1 MTRIHITINEA
12 ILLGVLALLV
22 LLTTLAPWKELAV
35 KYNTYENRKYS
46 FVRLNRSPQKP
57 GLELELGQG
66 QGPLTWRVST
76 EYSPK
81 HGVLKLYI
89 SHKHNA
95 PIKNLLLVAEFNSYR
110 SVMPVTSAVLLYQ
123 SEGVYRAENLRLTK
137 GDWIMTVTGRL
148 RSEFIFRLEKL
159 LHVS

>member
-1 MTRIHITINEA
+1 MTRIHIRINEA

-35 KYNTYENRKYS
+35 KYNAYENRKYS
-46 FVRLNRSPQKP
+46 FGRLNRSPQKP
-57 GLELELGQG
+57 GLELGQG

-81 HGVLKLYI
+81 HGVLQLYI
-89 SHKHNA
+89 SHKLNA
-95 PIKNLLLVAEFNSYR
+95 PFKNLSLVAEFNSYR
-110 SVMPVTSAVLLYQ
+110 SVMPVTSAVLLNQ

-137 GDWIMTVTGRL
+137 GDWIMSVTGRL

>member
-35 KYNTYENRKYS
+35 KYNAYENRKYS
-46 FVRLNRSPQKP
+46 FVHSNRSPQKP
-57 GLELELGQG
+57 GLGHG
-66 QGPLTWRVST
+66 QGPSTWRVST

-81 HGVLKLYI
+81 HGVLQLYI

-95 PIKNLLLVAEFNSYR
+95 PFKNLSLVAEFNSYR
-110 SVMPVTSAVLLYQ
+110 SVMPVTSAVLLNQ
-123 SEGVYRAENLRLTK
+123 SEGVYRAENLRLAK

-148 RSEFIFRLEKL
+148 RSGFIFRLEKL
-159 LHVS
+159 LPVS

>member
-22 LLTTLAPWKELAV
+22 LLTTLVPWKELAV
-35 KYNTYENRKYS
+35 KYNAYETRKYAS
-46 FVRLNRSPQKP
+46 GPRNRSPQKP
-57 GLELELGQG
+57 GLELGQG
-66 QGPLTWRVST
+66 QGPSTWRVST

-95 PIKNLLLVAEFNSYR
+95 PTKNLSLVAEFNSDR
-110 SVMPVTSAVLLYQ
+110 SVMPVTSAVLLNQ

-137 GDWIMTVTGRL
+137 GDWIMSVTGRL

-159 LHVS
+159 LPVS